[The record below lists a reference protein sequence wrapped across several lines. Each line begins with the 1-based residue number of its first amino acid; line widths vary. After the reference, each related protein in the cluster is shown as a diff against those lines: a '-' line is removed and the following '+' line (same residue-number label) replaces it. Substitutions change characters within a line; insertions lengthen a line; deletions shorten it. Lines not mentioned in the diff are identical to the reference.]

1 MTDLKNNPALRR
13 LLYCFAGL
21 VLGVLAAL
29 LLTLVFLYLFPL
41 FTGLG
46 ADEMSQGIMGTLLM
60 IFSAPILGL
69 VGVAIA
75 YKHSIK
81 KD

>member
-1 MTDLKNNPALRR
+1 MNPALRR

-29 LLTLVFLYLFPL
+29 LLSAVIMYLFPL
-41 FTGLG
+41 ITGLG

-60 IFSAPILGL
+60 VFAAPILGL
-69 VGVAIA
+69 VGVGIA

-81 KD
+81 RD